1 MGAGE
6 HQEGEYK
13 MNYVEDMEKEEREV
27 GKMEDMK
34 FEPKGMNWGRM
45 EEAAWQIQ
53 TASKKGEDEGL
64 LERVRTQLV
73 GRIDD
78 YIRDGGFDRDITELD
93 SMFVDVKM
101 VDRIN
106 AIGSGGASCAP
117 GKGDPT
123 VVAGTSGRYGHRLV
137 LKYDDM
143 DDIEPSG
150 KKFIAWW
157 APCSRGTWMCAT
169 VCGKTFLSGLVSGLA
184 SREGS
189 TTMDALRKT
198 YVDRLVAAEKAM
210 YKRVERASVEVRYT
224 KVPKEIW
231 DYVKRCESEV
241 LGEEEL

>member
-1 MGAGE
+1 
-6 HQEGEYK
+6 
-13 MNYVEDMEKEEREV
+13 MEASGRRS
-27 GKMEDMK
+27 GKMEEK
-34 FEPKGMNWGRM
+34 EFKPKGMNWDRM

-53 TASKKGEDEGL
+53 TASKKGEDEDL
-64 LERVRTQLV
+64 LERVRTKVV

-106 AIGSGGASCAP
+106 AIGSGGASWAP

-123 VVAGTSGRYGHRLV
+123 VVAGTSGKYGHRLV

-157 APCSRGTWMCAT
+157 APCSRETWKCAT
-169 VCGKTFLSGLVSGLA
+169 VCGKTFLSRLVSGLA

-189 TTMDALRKT
+189 TAMDTLRKA

-210 YKRVERASVEVRYT
+210 YKRVDRASGEVRYS

-231 DYVKRCESEV
+231 DYVKKCESEV

>member
-1 MGAGE
+1 ME
-6 HQEGEYK
+6 
-13 MNYVEDMEKEEREV
+13 EKEFKPR
-27 GKMEDMK
+27 
-34 FEPKGMNWGRM
+34 GMNWDRM

-53 TASKKGEDEGL
+53 TASKKGEDEDL
-64 LERVRTQLV
+64 LERVRTQVV
-73 GRIDD
+73 G
-78 YIRDGGFDRDITELD
+78 
-93 SMFVDVKM
+93 
-101 VDRIN
+101 RIN
-106 AIGSGGASCAP
+106 AIGSGGASWAS

-123 VVAGTSGRYGHRLV
+123 VVAGTSGKYGHRLV

-157 APCSRGTWMCAT
+157 APCSRETWKCAT
-169 VCGKTFLSGLVSGLA
+169 VCGKTFLSRLVSGLA
-184 SREGS
+184 SRKGS
-189 TTMDALRKT
+189 TAMDTLRKA

-210 YKRVERASVEVRYT
+210 YKRVDRASGEVRYS

>member
-1 MGAGE
+1 ME
-6 HQEGEYK
+6 
-13 MNYVEDMEKEEREV
+13 EKEF
-27 GKMEDMK
+27 K
-34 FEPKGMNWGRM
+34 PKGMNWNGM
-45 EEAAWQIQ
+45 EEAAWRIQ
-53 TASKKGEDEGL
+53 TAGGKGEDEDL

-101 VDRIN
+101 VERIN
-106 AIGSGGASCAP
+106 AIGSGGASWAP

-157 APCSRGTWMCAT
+157 APCSRETWMSAT
-169 VCGKTFLSGLVSGLA
+169 VCGKTFLSRLVSGLA

-189 TTMDALRKT
+189 TAMDILRKA

-210 YKRVERASVEVRYT
+210 YKRVDRASGEVRYS

-231 DYVKRCESEV
+231 D
-241 LGEEEL
+241 